1 MMAFFLAVMSSPRK
15 LFQLTAFYVVLFFLA
30 TLVFDTVTL
39 GIGVVTAFF
48 ALHYFYHRGLHK
60 KQL

>member
-1 MMAFFLAVMSSPRK
+1 MSSPRK

-39 GIGVVTAFF
+39 GVGVVTAFF